1 MKHAQNQISNAKRIY
16 NEPLKKKMVKFD
28 DQTSIF
34 VHIISLI
41 ICNSSSNCATKWLVT
56 PIKTLINQKCIV

>member
-1 MKHAQNQISNAKRIY
+1 MKHAQNQISDAKRIY

-28 DQTSIF
+28 NQTSIF

-41 ICNSSSNCATKWLVT
+41 ICNSSSNCSKKRLVT